1 MKLLNNKPV
10 QALLAVGPI
19 ILFAFSFM
27 VYFAFFISAISGTY
41 KIEPL
46 QSWLANWL
54 DNVNLFLVLSLGVS
68 AFFIIST
75 VYFVLHAAQ
84 NPLLENG
91 NMRIVWIL
99 IIILLSG
106 IGNFIYWLLEIR
118 NKRQMPVIGDSL
130 MDKKQSDWSRGL
142 YMKS

>member
-1 MKLLNNKPV
+1 MRLLNNRPV
-10 QALLAVGPI
+10 QTLLAVGPVM
-19 ILFAFSFM
+19 LFALSFM
-27 VYFAFFISAISGTY
+27 VYFVFFVSAILGTY
-41 KIEPL
+41 KTEPL
-46 QSWLANWL
+46 QPLLTDWFN
-54 DNVNLFLVLSLGVS
+54 NVNIFLVLSLGVS

-91 NMRIVWIL
+91 NMRIVWVL
-99 IIILLSG
+99 VIILLNG

-118 NKRQMPVIGDSL
+118 NKRQAPVIGDSL
-130 MDKKQSDWSRGL
+130 TDKKRRDWSRGL

>member
-1 MKLLNNKPV
+1 MRLLNNKPV
-10 QALLAVGPI
+10 QTLLAVGPV
-19 ILFAFSFM
+19 ILFALSFM
-27 VYFAFFISAISGTY
+27 VYLAFFISAVSGTY

-46 QSWLANWL
+46 QSWLADGF

-75 VYFVLHAAQ
+75 VYFVLHVAQ
-84 NPLLENG
+84 NPLLKNG

-118 NKRQMPVIGDSL
+118 HKRPAPVIGNSL
-130 MDKKQSDWSRGL
+130 NHEKQSDWSRGM

>member
-10 QALLAVGPI
+10 QTLLAVGPV
-19 ILFAFSFM
+19 ILFALSFM
-27 VYFAFFISAISGTY
+27 VYFAFFVSAIIDTY
-41 KIEPL
+41 KIAPLEPL
-46 QSWLANWL
+46 LADWFH
-54 DNVNLFLVLSLGVS
+54 NVNIFLVLSLGVS

-99 IIILLSG
+99 IITLLSG

-118 NKRQMPVIGDSL
+118 NKRTEPVIGDAL
-130 MDKKQSDWSRGL
+130 HRKKQAGWSGGL
-142 YMKS
+142 YMKN